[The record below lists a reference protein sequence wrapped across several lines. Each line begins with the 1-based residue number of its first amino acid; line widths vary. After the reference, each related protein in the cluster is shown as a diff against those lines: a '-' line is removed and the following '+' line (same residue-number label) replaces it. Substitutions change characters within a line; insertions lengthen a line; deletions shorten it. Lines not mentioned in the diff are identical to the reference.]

1 VSAVQVA
8 IDPIL
13 FLVAIFVVI
22 GIFVARAAEHRKFPR
37 TLPLILTGIALG
49 VLNSLF
55 TTPLFDLQGLGIPI
69 EIVATLALS
78 AVLFR
83 EGLVL
88 DVDALKRNVKPVIL
102 LASLGT
108 VLTTFLIGILGY
120 FAFELTLIFA
130 LLFGAI
136 FSPTDPAATFAL
148 FEGGGTK
155 IKKKLVTTLGGE
167 SAFNDAVGIVIVTRI
182 FLPAAQTNQF
192 QLNVLLIV
200 WTLMGGIIIG
210 FACGWLG
217 HLLIARVRRKMEISL
232 ITLSVGLLAF
242 SLAELSGS
250 SSAIAALLAGITLG
264 SPHIVRKPP
273 FPKEG
278 TQELWGNISFL
289 GEIVAFILI
298 GAFFDPRE
306 AIAFIPLALV
316 MTAIILISRP
326 IAVLISTLG
335 IDLTLGEKLFVG
347 WTGMRGLAT
356 AALVA
361 ISFEE
366 LHPFN
371 VDSATALVNASMLV
385 LLFTSAIQGLT
396 IPFIAAETNVVE
408 EIDELEEITAQ
419 QIATAAVILR
429 VHEAL
434 EKKEIGRLEYTRLA
448 TPFQDEYRILTER
461 RKGLETEQRKRIQ
474 ALKLELESYMHAI
487 DRLYD
492 ALEACDIGDRSCEDL
507 VIQYERRIKEVEAQ
521 LLRLIEPA
529 ERSSLKERLFASIR
543 RALNRKKVL
552 EETGK
557 VEKVEDIEFVGELKD
572 LGEIEEIDT
581 EETDNQDQQN
591 S

>member
-1 VSAVQVA
+1 VQVA

-13 FLVAIFVVI
+13 FLVAIVVVI

-55 TTPLFDLQGLGIPI
+55 VTPLFDLQGMGIPL

-88 DVDALKRNVKPVIL
+88 DVDALKRNIKPIIL

-108 VLTTFLIGILGY
+108 VLTTFLIGLLGQ

-155 IKKKLVTTLGGE
+155 IKKKLETTLGGE

-200 WTLMGGIIIG
+200 WTLIGGIIIG
-210 FACGWLG
+210 FVCGWLG
-217 HLLIARVRRKMEISL
+217 NILIARVRRKMEISL

-250 SSAIAALLAGITLG
+250 SGAIAALLAGITLG

-278 TQELWGNISFL
+278 TLELWGNISFL

-298 GAFFDPRE
+298 GAFFNPLE
-306 AIAFIPLALV
+306 AIAFIPLALL
-316 MTAIILISRP
+316 MTAIILVSRP
-326 IAVLISTLG
+326 VAVLISTLG
-335 IDLTLGEKLFVG
+335 TDLSIGETLFVG

-366 LHPFN
+366 LHISN
-371 VDSATALVNASMLV
+371 AANATALLNASMLV

-396 IPFIAAETNVVE
+396 IPFIAAELGVVV
-408 EIDELEEITAQ
+408 EIDELEEINAK
-419 QIATAAVILR
+419 QIANAAVILR
-429 VHEAL
+429 LHEAL

-448 TPFQDEYRILTER
+448 TPFQDEYRILTEQKKSLEIDQRNR
-461 RKGLETEQRKRIQ
+461 RR
-474 ALKLELESYMHAI
+474 ALKLELESYRNAI

-507 VIQYERRIKEVEAQ
+507 VRQYENKIQNVEAE
-521 LLRLIEPA
+521 LLRIMEPA
-529 ERSSLKERLFASIR
+529 KRQSLATRLFGSIR
-543 RALNRKKVL
+543 SAFNRKKAS
-552 EETGK
+552 EEASDM
-557 VEKVEDIEFVGELKD
+557 EKVEDVGVLKD
-572 LGEIEEIDT
+572 LGEIEDIDT
-581 EETDNQDQQN
+581 EEMDNRR
-591 S
+591 SK

>member
-1 VSAVQVA
+1 VQVA

-13 FLVAIFVVI
+13 FLVAIVVVI

-55 TTPLFDLQGLGIPI
+55 VTPLFDLQGMGIPL

-88 DVDALKRNVKPVIL
+88 DVDALKRNIKPIIL

-108 VLTTFLIGILGY
+108 VLTTFLIGLLGQ

-155 IKKKLVTTLGGE
+155 IKKKLETTLGGE

-200 WTLMGGIIIG
+200 WTLIGGIIIG
-210 FACGWLG
+210 FVCGWLG
-217 HLLIARVRRKMEISL
+217 NILIARVRRKMEISL

-250 SSAIAALLAGITLG
+250 SGAIAALLAGITLG

-278 TQELWGNISFL
+278 TLELWGNISFL

-298 GAFFDPRE
+298 GAFFNPLE
-306 AIAFIPLALV
+306 AIAFIPLALL
-316 MTAIILISRP
+316 MTAIILVSRP
-326 IAVLISTLG
+326 VAVLISTLG
-335 IDLTLGEKLFVG
+335 TDLSIGETLFVG

-366 LHPFN
+366 LHISN
-371 VDSATALVNASMLV
+371 AANATALLNASMLV

-396 IPFIAAETNVVE
+396 IPFIAAELGVVV
-408 EIDELEEITAQ
+408 EIDELEEINAR
-419 QIATAAVILR
+419 QIANAAVILSL
-429 VHEAL
+429 HEAY

-448 TPFQDEYRILTER
+448 TPFQDEYRILTEQKKSLEIDQRNR
-461 RKGLETEQRKRIQ
+461 RR
-474 ALKLELESYMHAI
+474 ALKLELESYRNAI

-507 VIQYERRIKEVEAQ
+507 VRQYENKIQNVEAE
-521 LLRLIEPA
+521 LLRIMEPA
-529 ERSSLKERLFASIR
+529 KRQSLATRLFGSIR
-543 RALNRKKVL
+543 SAFNRKKAS
-552 EETGK
+552 EEASDM
-557 VEKVEDIEFVGELKD
+557 EKVEDVGVLKD
-572 LGEIEEIDT
+572 LGEIEDIDT
-581 EETDNQDQQN
+581 EEMDNRR
-591 S
+591 SK

>member
-1 VSAVQVA
+1 MQVA

-13 FLVAIFVVI
+13 FLVAILVVI

-55 TTPLFDLQGLGIPI
+55 VTPLFDLQGMGIPL

-88 DVDALKRNVKPVIL
+88 DVDALKRNVKPIIL

-108 VLTTFLIGILGY
+108 VLTTFLIGLLGQ

-155 IKKKLVTTLGGE
+155 IKKKLETTLGGE

-182 FLPAAQTNQF
+182 FLPAAKTNQF

-200 WTLMGGIIIG
+200 WTLIGGIIIG
-210 FACGWLG
+210 FVCGWLG
-217 HLLIARVRRKMEISL
+217 NILIARVRRKMEISL

-250 SSAIAALLAGITLG
+250 SGAIAALLAGITLG

-278 TQELWGNISFL
+278 TLELWGNISFL

-298 GAFFDPRE
+298 GAFFNPLE
-306 AIAFIPLALV
+306 ALTFIPLALV

-326 IAVLISTLG
+326 IAVLISTLT
-335 IDLTLGEKLFVG
+335 IDLSLSEKLFVG

-366 LHPFN
+366 LHLSN
-371 VDSATALVNASMLV
+371 VASATALLNASMLV

-396 IPFIAAETNVVE
+396 IPFIAAETKVVE
-408 EIDELEEITAQ
+408 EIDELEEITAK

-429 VHEAL
+429 LHEAL
-434 EKKEIGRLEYTRLA
+434 EKKEIGRLAYTRLA

-461 RKGLETEQRKRIQ
+461 KKGLETEQRSRIRV
-474 ALKLELESYMHAI
+474 LKLELESYMDAI
-487 DRLYD
+487 ERLYD

-507 VIQYERRIKEVEAQ
+507 VLQYEIRIKEVEAQ
-521 LLRLIEPA
+521 LLRITEPA
-529 ERSSLKERLFASIR
+529 ERSSLKERLFGSIHR
-543 RALNRKKVL
+543 VLNRKKVS
-552 EETGK
+552 EETDK
-557 VEKVEDIEFVGELKD
+557 VEKVEDIEDVGELKD
-572 LGEIEEIDT
+572 LGEIEDIDSNDLNN
-581 EETDNQDQQN
+581 ELPE
-591 S
+591 

>member
-366 LHPFN
+366 LHLFN

-385 LLFTSAIQGLT
+385 LLFTAAIQGLT

-429 VHEAL
+429 AHEAL
-434 EKKEIGRLEYTRLA
+434 EKKEIGRLEYTRLT

-461 RKGLETEQRKRIQ
+461 RKSLETEQRNRIQ

-492 ALEACDIGDRSCEDL
+492 ALEACEIGDRSCEDL
-507 VIQYERRIKEVEAQ
+507 VLQYERKIKEVEAQ

-557 VEKVEDIEFVGELKD
+557 VEKVEDIEFIGELKD
-572 LGEIEEIDT
+572 LGEIEEIDA

>member
-298 GAFFDPRE
+298 GAFFNPLE

-366 LHPFN
+366 LHLFN

-557 VEKVEDIEFVGELKD
+557 VEKVEDIEFIGELKD
-572 LGEIEEIDT
+572 LGEIEEIDA

>member
-1 VSAVQVA
+1 MQVA

-13 FLVAIFVVI
+13 FLVAIVVVI

-55 TTPLFDLQGLGIPI
+55 VTPLFDLQGMGIPL

-88 DVDALKRNVKPVIL
+88 DVDALKRNIKPIIL

-108 VLTTFLIGILGY
+108 VLTTFLIGLLGQ

-155 IKKKLVTTLGGE
+155 IKKKLETTLGGE

-200 WTLMGGIIIG
+200 WTLIGGIIIG
-210 FACGWLG
+210 FVCGWLG
-217 HLLIARVRRKMEISL
+217 NILIARVRRKMEISL

-250 SSAIAALLAGITLG
+250 SGAIAALLAGITLG

-278 TQELWGNISFL
+278 TLELWGNISFL

-298 GAFFDPRE
+298 GAFFNPLE
-306 AIAFIPLALV
+306 AIAFIPLALL
-316 MTAIILISRP
+316 MTAIILFSRP
-326 IAVLISTLG
+326 VAVLISTLG
-335 IDLTLGEKLFVG
+335 TDLSIGETLFVG

-366 LHPFN
+366 LHISN
-371 VDSATALVNASMLV
+371 AANATALLNASMLV

-396 IPFIAAETNVVE
+396 IPFIAAELGVVV
-408 EIDELEEITAQ
+408 EIDELEEINAR
-419 QIATAAVILR
+419 QIANAAVILSL
-429 VHEAL
+429 HEAY

-448 TPFQDEYRILTER
+448 TPFQDEYRLLAER
-461 RKGLETEQRKRIQ
+461 KKSLEADQRGRIK

-507 VIQYERRIKEVEAQ
+507 VRLYENKIQDVEAE
-521 LLRLIEPA
+521 LLRIMDPA
-529 ERSSLKERLFASIR
+529 TKSSLITRLFGSIR
-543 RALNRKKVL
+543 DTFNRKKTSEEITDL
-552 EETGK
+552 EK
-557 VEKVEDIEFVGELKD
+557 IEDIIEDVGELKD
-572 LGEIEEIDT
+572 LGEIEAIDT
-581 EETDNQDQQN
+581 DDMDNEDLNN

>member
-1 VSAVQVA
+1 MQVA

-13 FLVAIFVVI
+13 FLVAIVVVI

-55 TTPLFDLQGLGIPI
+55 VTPLFDLQGMGIPL

-88 DVDALKRNVKPVIL
+88 DVDALKRNIKPIIL

-108 VLTTFLIGILGY
+108 VLTTFLIGLLGQ

-155 IKKKLVTTLGGE
+155 IKKKLETTLGGE

-200 WTLMGGIIIG
+200 WTLIGGIIIG
-210 FACGWLG
+210 FVCGWLG
-217 HLLIARVRRKMEISL
+217 NILIARVRRKMEISL

-250 SSAIAALLAGITLG
+250 SGAIAALLAGITLG

-278 TQELWGNISFL
+278 TLELWGNISFL

-298 GAFFDPRE
+298 GAFFNPLE
-306 AIAFIPLALV
+306 AIAFIPLALL
-316 MTAIILISRP
+316 MTAIILVSRP
-326 IAVLISTLG
+326 VAVLISTLG
-335 IDLTLGEKLFVG
+335 TDLSIGETLFVG

-366 LHPFN
+366 LHISN
-371 VDSATALVNASMLV
+371 AANATALLNASMLV

-396 IPFIAAETNVVE
+396 IPFIAAELGVVV
-408 EIDELEEITAQ
+408 EIDELEEINAK
-419 QIATAAVILR
+419 QIANAAVILR
-429 VHEAL
+429 LHEAL

-448 TPFQDEYRILTER
+448 TPFQDEYRILTEQKKSLEIDQRNR
-461 RKGLETEQRKRIQ
+461 RR
-474 ALKLELESYMHAI
+474 ALKLELESYRNAI

-507 VIQYERRIKEVEAQ
+507 VRQYENKIQNVEAE
-521 LLRLIEPA
+521 LLRIMEPA
-529 ERSSLKERLFASIR
+529 KRQSLATRLFGSIR
-543 RALNRKKVL
+543 SAFNRKKAS
-552 EETGK
+552 EEASDM
-557 VEKVEDIEFVGELKD
+557 EKVEDVGVLKD
-572 LGEIEEIDT
+572 LGEIEDIDT
-581 EETDNQDQQN
+581 EEMDNRR
-591 S
+591 SK

>member
-1 VSAVQVA
+1 MQVA

-13 FLVAIFVVI
+13 FLVAIVVVI

-55 TTPLFDLQGLGIPI
+55 STPLFDLQGMGIPI

-108 VLTTFLIGILGY
+108 VLTTFLIGILGQ
-120 FAFELTLIFA
+120 FAFELTLILA

-155 IKKKLVTTLGGE
+155 IKKKLETTLGGE

-200 WTLMGGIIIG
+200 WTLIGGIIIG
-210 FACGWLG
+210 FASGWLG
-217 HLLIARVRRKMEISL
+217 NLLIARVRRKMEISL

-250 SSAIAALLAGITLG
+250 SGAIAALLAGITLG

-278 TQELWGNISFL
+278 TLELWGNISFL
-289 GEIVAFILI
+289 GEIVAFILV
-298 GAFFDPRE
+298 GAFFNPLE
-306 AIAFIPLALV
+306 AIAFIPLALF

-326 IAVLISTLG
+326 VAVLISTLG
-335 IDLTLGEKLFVG
+335 IDLSLGEKLFVG

-361 ISFEE
+361 ISFEG
-366 LHPFN
+366 LHLSN
-371 VDSATALVNASMLV
+371 ATSATAILNASMLV

-396 IPFIAAETNVVE
+396 IPLIAAETNVVE
-408 EIDELEEITAQ
+408 EIDELEEITAK

-429 VHEAL
+429 LHEAL
-434 EKKEIGRLEYTRLA
+434 ENKEIGRLAYTRLA

-461 RKGLETEQRKRIQ
+461 KKSLETEQRNVIR
-474 ALKLELESYMHAI
+474 ALKLELESYMNAI
-487 DRLYD
+487 DRLYE
-492 ALEACDIGDRSCEDL
+492 ALEVCDIGDRSCEDL
-507 VIQYERRIKEVEAQ
+507 VNQYERRIQEVEAQ
-521 LLRLIEPA
+521 LLRLTEPA
-529 ERSSLKERLFASIR
+529 ERSSLKERLFGSIR
-543 RALNRKKVL
+543 RVLNRKKVS

-557 VEKVEDIEFVGELKD
+557 VEKVVDIEDVGELKD
-572 LGEIEEIDT
+572 LGEIEDIDSNDLNN
-581 EETDNQDQQN
+581 ELPE
-591 S
+591 